1 MLKFQVFNTY
11 QEHAS
16 YEDHQA
22 VTITRRLRIARVDLV
37 LHLLEGQAL

>member
-1 MLKFQVFNTY
+1 MLKLWEFNTY
-11 QEHAS
+11 QEHAC